1 MASIIKAETESAP
14 GYPPASRKP
23 APAPQMREKP
33 LGPIGLLQALRQ
45 NPITIWT
52 RRHYEVPI
60 FVARTVIGP
69 ICVVNDPAAIRHV
82 LVDNAA
88 NYRKGV
94 LQTRV
99 LRPGLGNGL
108 LTAEGASWRS
118 QRKAIAP
125 AFAPR
130 IVESFQPAV
139 AGVAANLI
147 RRWRELPQ
155 GSRVDVAREMAHVT
169 LEVLERT
176 IFSDGLASEPATLAG
191 AVTRYLDTLGRIHPF
206 DALDLPSFIPRIGR
220 GGGREALGT
229 FNRAVEAII
238 ARRRALLAES
248 KEMPRDLLTLL
259 LEAERDTDA
268 LGPDEVRANIATFIA
283 AGHETTANTLA
294 WCLFLLGF
302 APSWR
307 ERLERELD
315 EVLGGGELSPE
326 RLPRLAVTRAVVEE
340 ALRLYPP
347 APSITRQPIG
357 EDRIAGEKVDRRT
370 RVVISP
376 WILHRHLGLWERPAH
391 FDPSRFLP
399 GARDSIDRFAY
410 LPFGAGPRICIGA
423 SFALQEAVIMLAA
436 ICRNFRL
443 DLVDGHEV
451 RPVQRVTLRPEGGL
465 PMIISGRHA
474 R

>member
-1 MASIIKAETESAP
+1 
-14 GYPPASRKP
+14 
-23 APAPQMREKP
+23 MRETP
-33 LGPIGLLQALRQ
+33 VGPIGLLKALRR
-45 NPITIWT
+45 NPITLWT
-52 RRHYEVPI
+52 RRHYELPI
-60 FVARTVIGP
+60 LTRRTIIGP
-69 ICVVNDPAAIRHV
+69 ICVLNDPAAIRRV

-99 LRPGLGNGL
+99 LRPALGNGL
-108 LTAEGASWRS
+108 LTAEGASWRL

-130 IVESFQPAV
+130 IVESFQPAM
-139 AGVAANLI
+139 GSAAENLV
-147 RRWRELPQ
+147 RRWRDLPR
-155 GSRVDVAREMAHVT
+155 GARIDVAREMTQVT

-220 GGGREALGT
+220 MRGKAALGT
-229 FNRAVEAII
+229 FNHTVEAII
-238 ARRRALLAES
+238 ARRRALLAQG
-248 KEMPRDLLTLL
+248 KVMPRDLLTLL
-259 LEAERDTDA
+259 LEAERDSNA
-268 LGPDEVRANIATFIA
+268 LAPEDVRANIATFVA
-283 AGHETTANTLA
+283 AGHETTANTLT

-302 APSWR
+302 APEWR

-315 EVLGGGELSPE
+315 EVIGDRQISPE
-326 RLPRLAVTRAVVEE
+326 ILPRLVVTKAVVEE
-340 ALRLYPP
+340 ALRLYPA
-347 APSITRQPIG
+347 APSITRQPID
-357 EDRIAGEKVDRRT
+357 EDVVGGEKVDSRT
-370 RVVISP
+370 RIIVSP
-376 WILHRHLGLWERPAH
+376 WILHRHFSLWREPAH

-399 GARDSIDRFAY
+399 GARDRIDRFAY

-423 SFALQEAVIMLAA
+423 SFAIQEAVILLAA

-443 DLVDGHEV
+443 DLVEGHQV

-465 PMIISGRHA
+465 PMIMTSR
-474 R
+474 